1 MLKRY
6 KYLIAGIIVV
16 FVSCGKDE
24 DNNPQQ
30 SDINYKQEMRRFV
43 QNLSLYAKNINADF
57 IIIPQNGQE
66 LVTQNGEENG
76 TPSIEYLNSIDGVG
90 REDLFYGFEN
100 DNDPTPENEKNYMIA
115 FLDICEQHGIEV
127 LTTDYCYSHNKMDNS
142 YQLNEEKNYI
152 SFAAPERNLNV
163 IPDYPEN
170 PHNANSNNINTLSD
184 AKNFL
189 YLINPENF
197 PTKQDFINT
206 VSITNFDVII
216 MDCFFNEEEF
226 TTQEIN
232 NLKSKQNEGKRL
244 VISYIS
250 IGEAENYRYYWQYNW
265 INNPPDWL
273 EDENPNWQGNYKV
286 RYWEKDWQEIIFG
299 KNNSYLNKI
308 LNAGFDGAYLDIID
322 AFEYFEE
329 QENNNSPH

>member
-273 EDENPNWQGNYKV
+273 EYENPNWQGNYKV

>member
-1 MLKRY
+1 MLKKY
-6 KYLIAGIIVV
+6 KYLIAGIIMV

-43 QNLSLYAKNINADF
+43 QNLSLYAKNINDDF

-76 TPSIEYLNSIDGVG
+76 SPSIEYLNSFDGVG

-100 DNDPTPENEKNYMIA
+100 DNEPTLENDKIYIIA

-127 LTTDYCYSHNKMDNS
+127 LTTDYCYSHDKMDNS

-170 PHNANSNNINTLSD
+170 PHNVNSNNISILSD

-206 VSITNFDVII
+206 VSLTNFDVII

-226 TTQEIN
+226 TTREIN
-232 NLKSKQNEGKRL
+232 NLKIKQNGGKRL

-250 IGEAENYRYYWQYNW
+250 IGEAENYRYYWQDNW

-273 EDENPNWQGNYKV
+273 GDENPNWQGNYKV
-286 RYWEKDWQEIIFG
+286 HYWEKDWQEIIFG
-299 KNNSYLNKI
+299 NNNSYLNKI

-329 QENNNSPH
+329 QGNNNSPH